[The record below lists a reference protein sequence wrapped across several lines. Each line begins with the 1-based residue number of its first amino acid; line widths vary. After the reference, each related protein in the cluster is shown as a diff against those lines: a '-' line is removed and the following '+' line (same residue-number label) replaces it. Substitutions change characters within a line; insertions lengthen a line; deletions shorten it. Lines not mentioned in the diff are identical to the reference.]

1 MSKILPRNEH
11 QIERA
16 LRVVAG
22 IALLSLVFIGPRT
35 LWGLLGL
42 VPLAT
47 GLIGSCPIYT
57 VLGFSTC
64 PINSSSKTAS

>member
-22 IALLSLVFIGPRT
+22 LALLSLVFVGPHT

-57 VLGFSTC
+57 LFGWSTC
-64 PINSSSKTAS
+64 PRKTSPKTS